1 MVGIDTSVEAEKKQI
16 EILREMGPEK
26 RLMNSISLA
35 QTARKLMA
43 AGIKLRHP
51 DYSEDQVRLATI
63 RLVLGEMLFE
73 AVYPEARDLTP

>member
-26 RLMNSISLA
+26 RLMISISLA

-63 RLVLGEMLFE
+63 RLVLGETLFE
-73 AVYPEARDLTP
+73 AVYPEARDLRP

>member
-26 RLMNSISLA
+26 RLMSSISLA

-63 RLVLGEMLFE
+63 RLVLGETLFE